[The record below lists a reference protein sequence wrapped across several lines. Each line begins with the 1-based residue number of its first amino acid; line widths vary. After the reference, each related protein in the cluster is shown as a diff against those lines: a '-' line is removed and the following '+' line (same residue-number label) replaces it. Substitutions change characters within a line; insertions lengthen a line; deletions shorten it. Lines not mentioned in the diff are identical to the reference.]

1 MPKITH
7 YLDPSLQKALTQE
20 IKRFQSTKIPIITV
34 SASYREDVKGFYG
47 YTENENVPDVVFS
60 RAHYSMALGVAISAW
75 QGSKSLNQTKVD
87 PELAYVVDPTNFVT
101 QKDWSKIIFT
111 EQVGKL
117 LARRPIL
124 KRLKDFIDQFAR
136 QKLPILSSIEVPIMQ
151 LGSGLQKPIL
161 CFHIAAGNLLAEQKK
176 SVIQVITDPHVRNEY
191 LNNAGNKNFHYCVFD
206 EATKTEA
213 IEKAAIL
220 GLKIDPERIIVTGPP
235 IDPRIIAARKYK
247 HAWRSGPL
255 RLCLTTGGLGTNS
268 YEIRLVLQKLLPL
281 LRRRNTKNTAKG
293 DKNGNENGNE
303 NGNTN
308 HQLAIELMVYAST
321 HKDIANMVKKMAKE
335 AKVKL
340 DVIDYREKVNTG
352 KVSHNYSKTKSE
364 STSRAD
370 TSAKLTLLYHPQ
382 IVDANE
388 LLISH
393 AFPWADGFI
402 SKPSGDMAYDAA
414 AAGCFLLTLQEW
426 GEWEHNIR
434 ERFESLNIARKCQVQ
449 NIDAQLS
456 ALTTTSGNSQSWVEQ
471 AMNAALNLPKLYTSG
486 AQNIVE
492 AYRKIAKN

>member
-1 MPKITH
+1 MTKLAH
-7 YLDPSLQKALTQE
+7 HLDPTLQKALSQE
-20 IKRFQSTKIPIITV
+20 VERFQSTKIPIITV

-47 YTENENVPDVVFS
+47 YTENEDIPDVVFS
-60 RAHYSMALGVAISAW
+60 RAHYSMALGVAIAAW
-75 QGSKSLNQTKVD
+75 QGTKSLSQTKVD

-101 QKDWSKIIFT
+101 QKDWSKITFT
-111 EQVGKL
+111 EHVGKL

-124 KRLKDFIDQFAR
+124 KRLKDLIDQFAR

-161 CFHIAAGNLLAEQKK
+161 SFHIAAGNLLAEQKK
-176 SVIQVITDPHVRNEY
+176 SVVQVITDPHVRNEY

-213 IEKAAIL
+213 LEKAAIL
-220 GLKIDPERIIVTGPP
+220 NKKIDPEQIIVTGPP
-235 IDPRIIAARKYK
+235 IDPRIIAARKKK

-255 RLCLTTGGLGTNS
+255 KLCLTTGGLGTNS

-281 LRRRNTKNTAKG
+281 LRRRNIKNAAG
-293 DKNGNENGNE
+293 HKNNS
-303 NGNTN
+303 
-308 HQLAIELMVYAST
+308 HPAIELMVYAST
-321 HKDIANMVKKMAKE
+321 HKDIADMVTKMAKE
-335 AKVKL
+335 EKVKIE
-340 DVIDYREKVNTG
+340 VIDSREKVNTG
-352 KVSHNYSKTKSE
+352 KVTHSQEESE
-364 STSRAD
+364 ST
-370 TSAKLTLLYHPQ
+370 AKLTLLYHPQ

-388 LLISH
+388 LLITH

-449 NIDAQLS
+449 DIDAQLS

-471 AMNAALNLPKLYTSG
+471 AMNAALTMPKLYTTG
-486 AQNIVE
+486 AQNIIE
-492 AYRKIAKN
+492 AYLKIAKK

>member
-1 MPKITH
+1 MTKLAH
-7 YLDPSLQKALTQE
+7 HLDPTLQKALTQE
-20 IKRFQSTKIPIITV
+20 VERFQSTKIPIITV

-47 YTENENVPDVVFS
+47 YTENEGIPDVVFS
-60 RAHYSMALGVAISAW
+60 RAHYSMALGVAIAAW
-75 QGSKSLNQTKVD
+75 QGNKTLNQTKVD

-101 QKDWSKIIFT
+101 QKDWSKITFT

-124 KRLKDFIDQFAR
+124 KKLKDLIDQFAR

-161 CFHIAAGNLLAEQKK
+161 SFHIAAGNLLAEQKK
-176 SVIQVITDPHVRNEY
+176 SVVQVITDPHVRNEY

-213 IEKAAIL
+213 LEKAAIL
-220 GLKIDPERIIVTGPP
+220 DKKIDPEQIIVTGPP
-235 IDPRIIAARKYK
+235 IDPRIIAARKNK

-255 RLCLTTGGLGTNS
+255 KLCLTTGGLGTNS
-268 YEIRLVLQKLLPL
+268 YEIRLVLQKILPL
-281 LRRRNTKNTAKG
+281 LRKRSS
-293 DKNGNENGNE
+293 E
-303 NGNTN
+303 
-308 HQLAIELMVYAST
+308 HPAIELMVYAST
-321 HKDIANMVKKMAKE
+321 HKDIADMVIKMAKE
-335 AKVKL
+335 ERVKL
-340 DVIDYREKVNTG
+340 KIIDSREHVNTG
-352 KVSHNYSKTKSE
+352 KVTQNKETSNSE
-364 STSRAD
+364 V
-370 TSAKLTLLYHPQ
+370 KLTLLYHPQ

-388 LLISH
+388 LLIMH

-434 ERFESLNIARKCQVQ
+434 ERFESLNIARKCQFQ
-449 NIDAQLS
+449 DIDAQLS

-471 AMNAALNLPKLYTSG
+471 AMNAALTMPKLYTTG
-486 AQNIVE
+486 AQNIIE
-492 AYRKIAKN
+492 AYLKIAKDN